1 MDKPLVLLVDDNEA
15 TTTLMTALLQKE
27 FALEVAADGTEAVEL
42 LRTKAYG
49 AIVLDL
55 LMPQMDGYGVLD
67 FLRADKPAMLKRV
80 LVVSAALNRNEL
92 AKLRNFDVFAIVSK
106 PFEVDHLLAAVRK
119 CTGTAPGPHTMINP
133 GLILLVAEILRH
145 RWI

>member
-1 MDKPLVLLVDDNEA
+1 MDKPFVLLVDDNEA

-27 FALEVAADGTEAVEL
+27 FAVQIAADGTEAVDL
-42 LRTKAYG
+42 LRTKTFA

-67 FLRADKPAMLKRV
+67 FLTTSNPEMLKRV

-92 AKLRNFDVFAIVSK
+92 VKIRDYDVFAVISK

-119 CTGTAPGPHTMINP
+119 CAGPSGPLRTIINP
-133 GLILLVAEILRH
+133 AMILLVAEILRH